1 MKKYR
6 VNPFCPRCGEEHCYW
21 TVMLSDEEQET
32 LDNYYKS
39 REEQRKHQTAIAN
52 MLDDIAAK
60 PVRITRQFKCGACH
74 QEFEA
79 TVTILRENEIGYRSP
94 DMIPMG
100 EYPV

>member
-6 VNPFCPRCGEEHCYW
+6 VNSFCPHCGEEHCYW
-21 TVMLSDEEQET
+21 TVTLSDEEQEA

-39 REEQRKHQTAIAN
+39 REEHRKHQTAIAN
-52 MLDDIAAK
+52 MSDDIATK
-60 PVRITRQFKCGACH
+60 PVIIRRQFKCGACK

-79 TVTILRENEIGYRSP
+79 TVTVFRENEIGYRSS